1 MTPTYRLRFSTHKS
15 CRFDRDARAK
25 ALLAVLAVLLCAW
38 FESQARA
45 QSQSLIGQAR
55 SEQVYDFD
63 IPRTSRVQAIHEL
76 SRQAGGL
83 LTGYLSNDTDEE
95 QALVGPVKGR
105 QTVEDALRVLL
116 RSSMLTFRWVD
127 EDILSVEPI
136 KLKES
141 ATVEDELLRWSDAR
155 WREEITVIGWA
166 LQDLKLSVA
175 PPVIV
180 DRERLDAIGAPTLAE
195 ALRYISQSAYTR
207 PEGYRIS
214 GAQYAEMRGLGP
226 DTALILIDGRRVP
239 PSANSITS
247 SAFDL
252 NTVPITA
259 VERVEFFLDTGAA
272 AYGTDAIG
280 GIINIVL
287 RKRVAHPTVEVRYG
301 AAEGGAEQRRIT
313 LSGGFESDRFHSALI
328 LDYFDLGGLLGSQ
341 RALWRDQDFRRF
353 GGRDQR
359 SRISSAGNINSM
371 TPGNLPGLSSSFA
384 AVPLEDATPG
394 VSIDDFLATAGTSTV
409 ESMFR
414 HWSVVPE
421 ATRAS
426 VVGTSSFD
434 FTERLSASAE
444 MLYVNRDATFYFSP
458 PLLPGVPVPA
468 TNAYNPFGVPVIA
481 TRLLTDFGPQHQTVE
496 SDLLRAVVGLNGRWA
511 TWNWELSA
519 LYSDEDAATWLYN
532 ELDPAS
538 LMAALASSDSTS
550 ALNVFQNGPV
560 GSPELLSSLRA
571 PRHVDEFA
579 SEGKQL
585 AGHLEGPLGLLPAG
599 AITAKVGGEWRQE
612 SAVFGSRTGGFDQ
625 ERDIAAAFLQL
636 HVPLIGP
643 AMDVPLV
650 HELSLSAGSRW
661 DEYEDVGNGVRS
673 QYGVV
678 WKPHPYVTVRASRGH
693 SFRPPSLYELYL
705 PDIQSIVRISDPARG
720 NEPATVL
727 ISSGGNPDLKPV
739 AAKTL
744 TAGIKF
750 APDTAMNWNL
760 SADYWRIKMNDR
772 VFLLSPTLMLANESL
787 FTDRVARAEP
797 TDADR
802 LANRPG
808 RLLSVDS
815 SRANVGRV
823 EASGVDFAVK
833 ADFQTSAG
841 RFTPELLA
849 TWFDNYLSTDIPG
862 RPAQD
867 RVDLASELGTILSW
881 RAIFSLSWRRG
892 PFGMTSA
899 ARYTPSY
906 NDAVAGMRAGRK
918 VASQTLVDLQGSIDF
933 GRWLGA
939 SSRWSGIK
947 LTIGAANIF
956 DEEPSFAF
964 VGDAA
969 GFDMSQGDL
978 KQRSY
983 YLRLEKSFMH

>member
-1 MTPTYRLRFSTHKS
+1 M
-15 CRFDRDARAK
+15 
-25 ALLAVLAVLLCAW
+25 LCAW
-38 FESQARA
+38 FESQAQA
-45 QSQSLIGQAR
+45 QGKSP

-83 LTGYLSNDTDEE
+83 LTGYLSNDTAEE
-95 QALVGPVKGR
+95 QALVGPVKGKYAIEG
-105 QTVEDALRVLL
+105 VLRELL
-116 RSSMLTFRWVD
+116 RSSMLTFRWV
-127 EDILSVEPI
+127 EPDILSIEPI

-141 ATVEDELLRWSDAR
+141 AQVEDELMRWSDAR
-155 WREEITVIGWA
+155 WREEIMVIAWA
-166 LQDLKLSVA
+166 LRDFELSVA
-175 PPVIV
+175 PAVIV
-180 DRERLDAIGAPTLAE
+180 ERERLDAIGAPTLAE

-226 DTALILIDGRRVP
+226 DTALILINGRRAL

-259 VERVEFFLDTGAA
+259 VERIEFLLDSGAA

-287 RKRVAHPTVEVRYG
+287 RKSVPDPTIELRYG
-301 AAEGGAEQRRIT
+301 AADGGAEQRRIT
-313 LSGGFESDRFHSALI
+313 LSGGFESNRFHGTLI
-328 LDYFDLGGLLGSQ
+328 LDYFDLGGLLGSE

-359 SRISSAGNINSM
+359 SRISKVGNINSM
-371 TPGNLPGLSSSFA
+371 TPANLPGLSSPFA
-384 AVPLEDATPG
+384 AVPLEDPTPG
-394 VSIDDFLATAGTSTV
+394 VSIDDFVATAGTSNY
-409 ESMFR
+409 ESMFSY
-414 HWSVVPE
+414 WSVVPE

-444 MLYVNRDATFYFSP
+444 LLYVNRDATFYFSP
-458 PLLPGVPVPA
+458 PVLPGVPVAP

-481 TRLLTDFGPQHQTVE
+481 TRMLTDLGPQHQTVE
-496 SDLLRAVVGLNGRWA
+496 SDLLRAVVSLNGRRA
-511 TWNWELSA
+511 AWNWELSA

-532 ELDPAS
+532 ELDPVP
-538 LMAALASSDSTS
+538 LMAALGSRDPTR
-550 ALNVFQNGPV
+550 ALNVFQNGSV

-571 PRHVDEFA
+571 PRQVDEFA
-579 SEGKQL
+579 SRGEQL
-585 AGHLEGPLGLLPAG
+585 AGYLEGPLGSLPAG
-599 AITAKVGGEWRQE
+599 AIRTTVGGEWRQE
-612 SAVFGSRTGGFDQ
+612 SAVFGSRTGGFD
-625 ERDIAAAFLQL
+625 EGRDIAAAFVQL

-643 AMDVPLV
+643 AMDVPFI
-650 HELSLSAGSRW
+650 HQLSVSAGSRW
-661 DEYEDVGNGVRS
+661 DDYEDIGNGVRT
-673 QYGVV
+673 QYGML
-678 WKPHPYVTVRASRGH
+678 WKPHRYITVRGSRGH

-705 PDIQSIVRISDPARG
+705 PDIQSITRISDPARG

-727 ISSGGNPDLKPV
+727 ISSGGNLDLQPV
-739 AAKTL
+739 TAKTL
-744 TAGIKF
+744 LAGIEF
-750 APDTAMNWNL
+750 MPDTAMNWSL
-760 SADYWRIKMNDR
+760 SAEYWRIEMEDR

-787 FTDRVARAEP
+787 FTDRVMRAEQ

-802 LANRPG
+802 LANLPG
-808 RLLSVDS
+808 RLLSIDS
-815 SRANVGRV
+815 SRANVGSV
-823 EASGVDFAVK
+823 EASGIDFAIK

-862 RPAQD
+862 LPVQE
-867 RVDLASELGTILSW
+867 RVDLASEVGTILSW
-881 RAIFSLSWRRG
+881 RAIFSLGWRRG
-892 PFGMTSA
+892 PFGITSA
-899 ARYTPSY
+899 ARYTPEY
-906 NDAVAGMRAGRK
+906 DDAVAGIRVGRK
-918 VASQTLVDLQGSIDF
+918 VASQTLVDLQGSVDF

-939 SSRWSGIK
+939 SSRWSGFK
-947 LTIGAANIF
+947 LAIGATNIF
-956 DEEPSFAF
+956 DEKPSFAF

-978 KQRSY
+978 KQRSF
-983 YLRLEKSFMH
+983 YLRLEKSLMR